1 MKGKFLKKIRTFG
14 LLCVTAASIV
24 LAGSGLAAAEVADIQ
39 GAGTT
44 TPPASSGSG
53 TGSAALVEG
62 IAKLLATG
70 SAGGPY
76 CPGGAGCPK
85 P

>member
-1 MKGKFLKKIRTFG
+1 MGDPAVPVGASSLAYRR
-14 LLCVTAASIV
+14 LCWKP
-24 LAGSGLAAAEVADIQ
+24 
-39 GAGTT
+39 
-44 TPPASSGSG
+44 PPASSGSG